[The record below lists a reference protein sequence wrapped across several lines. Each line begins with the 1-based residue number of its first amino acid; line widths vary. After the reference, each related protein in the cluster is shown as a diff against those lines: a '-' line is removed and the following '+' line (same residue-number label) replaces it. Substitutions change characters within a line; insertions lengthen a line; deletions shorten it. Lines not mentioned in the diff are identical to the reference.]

1 MAEGNLLSVNQMAA
15 VLEHTPGG
23 LAVYRYDGERLLPL
37 FHNSS
42 FYEITGY
49 SSEHIKST
57 QVETSFLGVHP
68 ADIDSLRGKLSILL
82 ARDGGE
88 EHTYRLWND
97 LKGEY
102 RWIRM
107 KCSACSEGDGT
118 KLLYCIYDD
127 VTRQKQLEDEL
138 TTANENMEDIIN
150 AIPGGVAIYKVT
162 DMFETVYFSDG
173 VPELS
178 GYTVEE
184 YRELVKQDAA
194 DMIYREDRDMVVSNA
209 GEVVLNRGMKEFEFR
224 KQHRDGHV
232 VWVNVHVSGWGR
244 RTAVPCC
251 TAYFITFP
259 SLSRLSWRWTAW

>member
-1 MAEGNLLSVNQMAA
+1 M
-15 VLEHTPGG
+15 
-23 LAVYRYDGERLLPL
+23 
-37 FHNSS
+37 
-42 FYEITGY
+42 
-49 SSEHIKST
+49 
-57 QVETSFLGVHP
+57 
-68 ADIDSLRGKLSILL
+68 
-82 ARDGGE
+82 
-88 EHTYRLWND
+88 
-97 LKGEY
+97 KGEY